1 MKPPLQIL
9 LKMIVFGVIFLVSP
23 FTILAQTWKQ
33 VIKVTALNNSGDSS
47 ARSANDFYGRSVAIS
62 GNYAIVSAYFEDE
75 DGDGVNTVGNTGA
88 AYILYNNA
96 GTWMQIRK
104 ITAPVREANDLFGHS
119 VSISGDYAIVGAL
132 SEDEDASEAN
142 TVSNAGS
149 AYIFKKDQ
157 GGPDNWGLVRKVVA
171 PVREVDD
178 KFGYAVSISGDYA
191 IVGAYEDDEDVN
203 ETNTLAGSGSAY
215 IFKMDQGGADNWGL
229 LKKITA
235 TIRGTQDWFGFAVD
249 IKGDYIIVGA
259 HLEKEDALEA
269 NTLNF
274 PGSAYIFKKDYGGVD
289 HWGQVKKIV
298 ASDRGNNDL
307 YGWSVAI
314 SGEYAIV
321 SAYVEDE
328 DELGVNTVSSA
339 GSAYIYKRDQG
350 GADNWGQVRKIVEPV
365 RAEQDNFG
373 VWVDV
378 EGDYAVVGAFMED
391 EDASEANT
399 MGNSGSVY
407 IFKKDQGG
415 ADNWGLMQKITT
427 EDRSGGDNFGVSLGI
442 DGEHII
448 VGAYGEDDDAAGANA
463 IANAG
468 SAYFFALGPPLPVT
482 LISFEAIKSENQA
495 LLDWTTTMES
505 NSAYFDIQKS
515 GDAHAW
521 QTIGRVLA
529 SVNSEQLRSYTFND
543 NHALDEDSP
552 GAVNL
557 YRLKMVDS
565 DGSFAYSRIVSL
577 SLGNARRSVLYPNPV
592 FYKLFCNPADVPK
605 IESVTIIN
613 SVGQVMLRS
622 FGNFKEG
629 ISVDHLN
636 PGAYIGQIRNK
647 AGSVQYQKIIVTR

>member
-1 MKPPLQIL
+1 M
-9 LKMIVFGVIFLVSP
+9 KMILFGIIFLVSP
-23 FTILAQTWKQ
+23 FHIFAQTWKQ
-33 VIKVTALNNSGDSS
+33 IIKVTALNNSGESS
-47 ARSANDFYGRSVAIS
+47 ARSTTDFYGRSVAIS

-75 DGDGVNTVGNTGA
+75 DGDGVNTVGNAGA
-88 AYILYNNA
+88 AYILHNNG
-96 GTWMQIRK
+96 GTWVQVRK

-119 VSISGDYAIVGAL
+119 VAISGDYAIVGAV

-157 GGPDNWGLVRKVVA
+157 GGPDNWGLVKKVAA

-178 KFGYAVSISGDYA
+178 RFGYAVSISGDFA

-203 ETNTLAGSGSAY
+203 ETTTLGGSGSAY
-215 IFKMDQGGADNWGL
+215 IFKMDQGGTDNWGL

-235 TIRGTQDWFGFAVD
+235 AIRDKQDWFGFSVH

-259 HLEKEDALEA
+259 HLEKEDTLET

-274 PGSAYIFKKDYGGVD
+274 PGSAYIFKKNHGGVD
-289 HWGQVKKIV
+289 NWGQIKKIV

-328 DELGVNTVSSA
+328 DASGANTVSSA

-350 GADNWGQVRKIVEPV
+350 GADNWGQVRKIVEPI

-373 VWVDV
+373 VWVAID
-378 EGDYAVVGAFMED
+378 GDYAVVGAFMED

-407 IFKKDQGG
+407 LFKKDQGG
-415 ADNWGLMQKITT
+415 ADNWGFMQKITA
-427 EDRSGGDNFGVSLGI
+427 EDRSSVDNFGVSLGI

-448 VGAYGEDDDAAGANA
+448 VGAYGEDEDAVGANTFES
-463 IANAG
+463 AG
-468 SAYFFALGPPLPVT
+468 SAYFFKLGPPLPVT
-482 LISFEAIKSENQA
+482 LVSFEAVKSENQA
-495 LLDWTTTMES
+495 LLSWATTMES

-515 GDAHAW
+515 NDARAW
-521 QTIGRVLA
+521 QTLGRVWA
-529 SVNSEQLRSYTFND
+529 AVNSEQLRSYTFTD
-543 NHALDEDSP
+543 HHALHEDSP
-552 GAVNL
+552 GLVNL
-557 YRLKMVDS
+557 YRLKMVDI

-577 SLGNARRSVLYPNPV
+577 SFGDARNAVLYPNPV
-592 FYKLFCNPADVPK
+592 SYKLFCNPADVPK
-605 IESVTIIN
+605 IESVAIVN
-613 SVGQVMLRS
+613 SAGQIVSRS
-622 FGNFKEG
+622 AENLKTG
-629 ISVDHLN
+629 IPVDRLT
-636 PGAYIGQIRNK
+636 PGVYVGQIRQK
-647 AGSVQYQKIIVTR
+647 AGTVRFQKIVVLP